1 MKRKVSVILGIC
13 ILMLIAL
20 SSCSLDEALDRLQ
33 GNKYIEWGWAEID
46 TASVDAVVAIVDNMS
61 KNEVTVG
68 EGGNLSLEDN
78 PALESIKNA
87 LDALA
92 GEGPSGNVSLN
103 LREERADII
112 QKNGILASQSETEK
126 NNLNNSVT
134 AALNGAT
141 RDKFVD
147 EMKQS
152 APADQSNAAKGS
164 MALTAAV
171 IDEVKKQIDDSGE
184 LADDNALKPIFDT
197 LDTLQKELDSKSKN
211 NEALTKADVVQVQMI
226 TNLVNS
232 AASVVGSGVFEGS
245 SADEIVNDPAVKSL
259 INDAVVLSNTTKALS
274 GDVDLLTIPAIGDI
288 IGMINDS
295 NDESSDEPSPAPA
308 ARARVLRVMS
318 FESDEQEN
326 DQDEGFTW
334 DGDVLVSPPM
344 GEIDPDDKSTSVEIM
359 HGFLEDLFAC
369 SKNGNGVYQLP
380 ADFRTRLNAM
390 ANLSVAYDVMYSV
403 IPTIDAART
412 GAFSYIADQR
422 KASLGNAL
430 DYIYSSVLAILDRVL
445 ADKDLSF
452 IDEFNEFLSLNSWI
466 STGDMN
472 PDTQLRIQKDL
483 IDAFGIKVDASGSPN
498 SSESDETNGNMPVE
512 SNEDILKQIMYSI
525 EDDLL
530 TKTDVI
536 DKMMAVGDFDIME
549 YFGSDEDVDSF
560 RELVEKMYSDMR
572 NEENEEVQG

>member
-61 KNEVTVG
+61 KNEVNVG
-68 EGGNLSLEDN
+68 EGGNLSLENN

-92 GEGPSGNVSLN
+92 GEGSSGNASLD
-103 LREERADII
+103 LGERADII
-112 QKNGILASQSETEK
+112 QNNGILASQSETEK

-134 AALNGAT
+134 ASLNGAT

-171 IDEVKKQIDDSGE
+171 IDEVKNQINDS
-184 LADDNALKPIFDT
+184 DDNALKPIFDT

-445 ADKDLSF
+445 ADKGLSF

-472 PDTQLRIQKDL
+472 PDTRLRIQRDL
-483 IDAFGIKVDASGSPN
+483 IDAFGIKVDASSSPN

-572 NEENEEVQG
+572 NEETEEVQG

>member
-61 KNEVTVG
+61 KNEVTVKDDI
-68 EGGNLSLEDN
+68 LSLEDN
-78 PALESIKNA
+78 PALDSIKNA
-87 LDALA
+87 LEALA

-103 LREERADII
+103 LGDRSEII
-112 QKNGILASQSETEK
+112 KTNGILASQSETEK

-152 APADQSNAAKGS
+152 APADQSDAAKGS

-171 IDEVKKQIDDSGE
+171 IDKVKKQIEGDDGQIDSS
-184 LADDNALKPIFDT
+184 LKPIFDT
-197 LDTLQKELDSKSKN
+197 IDTLQKELDSKSKN
-211 NEALTKADVVQVQMI
+211 DEALTKADVVQVQMI

-232 AASVVGSGVFEGS
+232 AASVVGSDVFEGS
-245 SADEIVNDPAVKSL
+245 SADEIVNNPAVKSL

-326 DQDEGFTW
+326 DQNEGFTW

-403 IPTIDAART
+403 IPTIGDART

-445 ADKDLSF
+445 ADEGLSF
-452 IDEFNEFLSLNSWI
+452 IGEFNEFLSLNSWI
-466 STGDMN
+466 STGDMK
-472 PDTQLRIQKDL
+472 PDTRLKIQADL
-483 IDAFGIKVDASGSPN
+483 IHAFGINVDASGSPN
-498 SSESDETNGNMPVE
+498 SSESDETNENMPVE

-560 RELVEKMYSDMR
+560 RELVKKMYSDMR
-572 NEENEEVQG
+572 TEETEEVQG

>member
-61 KNEVTVG
+61 KNKVTVG
-68 EGGNLSLEDN
+68 EDGKLSLEDN
-78 PALESIKNA
+78 PALESIKYA

-92 GEGPSGNVSLN
+92 GGSSGNVSLD
-103 LREERADII
+103 LGDRQKII
-112 QKNGILASQSETEK
+112 KDNGILASQSKTEK

-152 APADQSNAAKGS
+152 APADQSDAAKGS

-171 IDEVKKQIDDSGE
+171 IGEVKKQIEGDDGQIDSS
-184 LADDNALKPIFDT
+184 LKPIFDT
-197 LDTLQKELDSKSKN
+197 IDTLQKELDSKSKN

-232 AASVVGSGVFEGS
+232 AASVVGSGVFEES
-245 SADEIVNDPAVKSL
+245 SADEIVNNPAVKSL

-334 DGDVLVSPPM
+334 DGNVLVSPPM

-403 IPTIDAART
+403 IPTIDAAGT

-445 ADKDLSF
+445 ADKELSF

-472 PDTQLRIQKDL
+472 PDTRLRIQKDL
-483 IDAFGIKVDASGSPN
+483 IDAFGINVDASSSPN

-525 EDDLL
+525 EADLL

-560 RELVEKMYSDMR
+560 RDLVEKMYSDMK
-572 NEENEEVQG
+572 NEETEEVQG

>member
-61 KNEVTVG
+61 KNKVTVG
-68 EGGNLSLEDN
+68 EGGNLSLEEN
-78 PALESIKNA
+78 PALDSIKNA
-87 LDALA
+87 LEALA
-92 GEGPSGNVSLN
+92 GEGPSGNVALN
-103 LREERADII
+103 LGDRSEII
-112 QKNGILASQSETEK
+112 KTNGILASQSETEK

-152 APADQSNAAKGS
+152 APADQSDAAKGS

-171 IDEVKKQIDDSGE
+171 IDEVKKQIEGDDGQIDSS
-184 LADDNALKPIFDT
+184 LKPIFDT
-197 LDTLQKELDSKSKN
+197 IDTLQKELDSKSKN
-211 NEALTKADVVQVQMI
+211 DEALTKADVVQVQMI

-245 SADEIVNDPAVKSL
+245 SADEIVNNTAVKSL

-295 NDESSDEPSPAPA
+295 NDESSEEPSPAPA

-369 SKNGNGVYQLP
+369 SKNGDGVYQLP

-403 IPTIDAART
+403 IPTIDVAKT

-445 ADKDLSF
+445 ADKELSF
-452 IDEFNEFLSLNSWI
+452 IDEFNEFLSLNRWI
-466 STGDMN
+466 STGDMK
-472 PDTQLRIQKDL
+472 PDTRLRIQKDL
-483 IDAFGIKVDASGSPN
+483 IDAFGIYVDASGSPN

-525 EDDLL
+525 KADLL

-560 RELVEKMYSDMR
+560 RELVEKMYSDME
-572 NEENEEVQG
+572 NEETEEVQG

>member
-1 MKRKVSVILGIC
+1 
-13 ILMLIAL
+13 MLILL

-61 KNEVTVG
+61 KNEVAVG
-68 EGGNLSLEDN
+68 DDGNLSLEGN
-78 PALESIKNA
+78 PALGSIKNA
-87 LDALA
+87 LEALA
-92 GEGPSGNVSLN
+92 GEGSSENVSLV
-103 LREERADII
+103 LGDRANII
-112 QKNGILASQSETEK
+112 KDNGILASQSETEK

-152 APADQSNAAKGS
+152 APADQSDAAKGS

-171 IDEVKKQIDDSGE
+171 IDEVKKQIEGDDGQIDSS
-184 LADDNALKPIFDT
+184 LKPIFDT
-197 LDTLQKELDSKSKN
+197 IDTLQKELDSKSKN
-211 NEALTKADVVQVQMI
+211 DEALTKADVVQVQMI

-232 AASVVGSGVFEGS
+232 AASVVGSDVFEGS
-245 SADEIVNDPAVKSL
+245 SADEIVNNPAVKSL

-288 IGMINDS
+288 IGMINNS

-369 SKNGNGVYQLP
+369 SKNGDGVYQLP

-403 IPTIDAART
+403 IPTIGDART

-452 IDEFNEFLSLNSWI
+452 IEEFNEFLSLNSWI
-466 STGDMN
+466 STGDMDPN
-472 PDTQLRIQKDL
+472 TKLRIQRDL
-483 IDAFGIKVDASGSPN
+483 IDAFGINVDASGSPN

-525 EDDLL
+525 KADLL

-560 RELVEKMYSDMR
+560 RGLVEKMYSDME
-572 NEENEEVQG
+572 NEETEEVQG

>member
-61 KNEVTVG
+61 KNEVNVG
-68 EGGNLSLEDN
+68 EGGNLSLENN

-92 GEGPSGNVSLN
+92 GEGSSGNVSLD
-103 LREERADII
+103 LGERADII
-112 QKNGILASQSETEK
+112 QNNGILASQSETEK

-134 AALNGAT
+134 ASLNGAT

-171 IDEVKKQIDDSGE
+171 IDEVKNQINDS
-184 LADDNALKPIFDT
+184 DDNALKPIFDT

-472 PDTQLRIQKDL
+472 PDTQLRIQRDL
-483 IDAFGIKVDASGSPN
+483 IDAFGIKVDASSSPN

-560 RELVEKMYSDMR
+560 RGLVEKMYSDMK
-572 NEENEEVQG
+572 NEETEEVQG

>member
-61 KNEVTVG
+61 KNEVKI

-92 GEGPSGNVSLN
+92 GGSSENVSLN
-103 LREERADII
+103 LGDRSEII
-112 QKNGILASQSETEK
+112 KNNGILASQSETEK

-171 IDEVKKQIDDSGE
+171 IDEVKKQIEGDDGQIDSS
-184 LADDNALKPIFDT
+184 LKPIFDT
-197 LDTLQKELDSKSKN
+197 IDTLQKELDSKSKN
-211 NEALTKADVVQVQMI
+211 DEALTKADVVQVQMI

-326 DQDEGFTW
+326 DQNEGFTW

-403 IPTIDAART
+403 IPTIADART

-445 ADKDLSF
+445 ADKGLSF
-452 IDEFNEFLSLNSWI
+452 IGEFNEFLSLNSWI

-472 PDTQLRIQKDL
+472 PDTRLRIQKDL
-483 IDAFGIKVDASGSPN
+483 IDAFGIYVDASGSPN

>member
-13 ILMLIAL
+13 TLMLILL

-61 KNEVTVG
+61 KNEVAVG
-68 EGGNLSLEDN
+68 DDGNLSLEGN
-78 PALESIKNA
+78 PALGSIKNA
-87 LDALA
+87 LEALA
-92 GEGPSGNVSLN
+92 GEGSSENVSLV
-103 LREERADII
+103 LGDRANII
-112 QKNGILASQSETEK
+112 KDNGILASQSETEK

-152 APADQSNAAKGS
+152 APADQSDAAKGS

-171 IDEVKKQIDDSGE
+171 IDEVKKQIEGDDGQIDSS
-184 LADDNALKPIFDT
+184 LKPIFDT
-197 LDTLQKELDSKSKN
+197 IDTLQKELDSKSKN
-211 NEALTKADVVQVQMI
+211 DEALTKADVVQVQMI

-232 AASVVGSGVFEGS
+232 AASVVGSDVFEGS
-245 SADEIVNDPAVKSL
+245 SADEIVNNPAVKSL

-288 IGMINDS
+288 IGMINNS

-369 SKNGNGVYQLP
+369 SKNGDGVYQLP

-403 IPTIDAART
+403 IPTIGDART

-452 IDEFNEFLSLNSWI
+452 IEEFNEFLSLNSWI
-466 STGDMN
+466 STGDMDPN
-472 PDTQLRIQKDL
+472 TKLRIQRDL
-483 IDAFGIKVDASGSPN
+483 IDAFGINVDASGSPN

-525 EDDLL
+525 KADLL

-560 RELVEKMYSDMR
+560 RGLVEKMYSDME
-572 NEENEEVQG
+572 NEETEEVQG

>member
-61 KNEVTVG
+61 KNEVIVG
-68 EGGNLSLEDN
+68 DDGNLSLEDN

-87 LDALA
+87 LDDLA
-92 GEGPSGNVSLN
+92 GEGSSENVL
-103 LREERADII
+103 LVLGDRANII
-112 QKNGILASQSETEK
+112 KDNGILASQSETEK

-171 IDEVKKQIDDSGE
+171 IAEVKNQIKNEDGQIDSS
-184 LADDNALKPIFDT
+184 LKPIFDT
-197 LDTLQKELDSKSKN
+197 IDTLQKELDSKSKN
-211 NEALTKADVVQVQMI
+211 DEALTKADVVQVQMI

-245 SADEIVNDPAVKSL
+245 SADEIVNNTAVKSL

-295 NDESSDEPSPAPA
+295 NDESSEEPSPAPA

-369 SKNGNGVYQLP
+369 SKNGDGVYQLP

-403 IPTIDAART
+403 IPTIADART

-445 ADKDLSF
+445 ADKELSF
-452 IDEFNEFLSLNSWI
+452 IDEFNEFLSLNRWI
-466 STGDMN
+466 STGDMY
-472 PDTQLRIQKDL
+472 PDTRLRIQNDL
-483 IDAFGIKVDASGSPN
+483 IEAFGIYVDASGSPN
-498 SSESDETNGNMPVE
+498 SSESDETNENMPVE

-560 RELVEKMYSDMR
+560 RGLVEKMYSDMK
-572 NEENEEVQG
+572 NEETEEVQG

>member
-1 MKRKVSVILGIC
+1 MRKRPRKSDKSPGGG
-13 ILMLIAL
+13 L
-20 SSCSLDEALDRLQ
+20 SALDEALDRLQ

-61 KNEVTVG
+61 KNEVAVG
-68 EGGNLSLEDN
+68 DDGNLSLEGN
-78 PALESIKNA
+78 PALGSIKNA
-87 LDALA
+87 LEALA
-92 GEGPSGNVSLN
+92 GEGSSENVSLV
-103 LREERADII
+103 LGDRANII
-112 QKNGILASQSETEK
+112 KDNGILASQSETEK

-152 APADQSNAAKGS
+152 APADQSDAAKGS

-171 IDEVKKQIDDSGE
+171 IDEVKKQIEGDDGQIDSS
-184 LADDNALKPIFDT
+184 LKPIFDT
-197 LDTLQKELDSKSKN
+197 IDTLQKELDSKSKN
-211 NEALTKADVVQVQMI
+211 DEALTKADVVQVQMI

-232 AASVVGSGVFEGS
+232 AASVVGSDVFEGS
-245 SADEIVNDPAVKSL
+245 SADEIVNNPAVKSL

-288 IGMINDS
+288 IGMINNS

-369 SKNGNGVYQLP
+369 SKNGDGVYQLP

-403 IPTIDAART
+403 IPTIGDART

-452 IDEFNEFLSLNSWI
+452 IEEFNEFLSLNSWI
-466 STGDMN
+466 STGDMDPN
-472 PDTQLRIQKDL
+472 TKLRIQRDL
-483 IDAFGIKVDASGSPN
+483 IDAFGINVDASGSPN

-525 EDDLL
+525 KADLL

-560 RELVEKMYSDMR
+560 RGLVEKMYSDME
-572 NEENEEVQG
+572 NEETEEVQG

>member
-61 KNEVTVG
+61 KNKVTV
-68 EGGNLSLEDN
+68 EGGNLSLEN
-78 PALESIKNA
+78 NSALESIKNA
-87 LDALA
+87 LGALA
-92 GEGPSGNVSLN
+92 GGGSSENVTLD
-103 LREERADII
+103 LGERADII
-112 QKNGILASQSETEK
+112 QTNGILACQSETEK

-134 AALNGAT
+134 ASLNGAT

-171 IDEVKKQIDDSGE
+171 IDEVKNQINASGE
-184 LADDNALKPIFDT
+184 FNALKPIFDT

-245 SADEIVNDPAVKSL
+245 SADKIVNDPDVKSL

-318 FESDEQEN
+318 FESDEQKN

-334 DGDVLVSPPM
+334 DDGVLVSPPM

-369 SKNGNGVYQLP
+369 SKNGDGVYQLP

-403 IPTIDAART
+403 IPTIADART

-452 IDEFNEFLSLNSWI
+452 IEEFNEFLSLNSWI
-466 STGDMN
+466 STGDMDPN
-472 PDTQLRIQKDL
+472 TKLRIQRDL
-483 IDAFGIKVDASGSPN
+483 IDAFGINVDASGSPN

-572 NEENEEVQG
+572 TEKTEEVQG